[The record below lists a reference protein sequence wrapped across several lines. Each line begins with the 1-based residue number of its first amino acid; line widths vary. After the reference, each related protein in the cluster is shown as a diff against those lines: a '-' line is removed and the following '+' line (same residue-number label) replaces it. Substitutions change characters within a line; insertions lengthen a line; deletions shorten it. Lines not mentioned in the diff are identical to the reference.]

1 LKFLVQHHPS
11 RADLLER
18 FPPSFQVVT
27 DPGGDKPS
35 PWRTYRLCLLELGD
49 EPGVVVQDDAWLC
62 EDFEA
67 RATAAA
73 LECPCRVLCLFV
85 SHQATLAA
93 RAVRI
98 AAGAGESFAKIGADH
113 FLPVVANHWP
123 AGAAR
128 AVVEYADR
136 MRWGKTTADDAIT
149 AGAVRALELEVW
161 ATVPSLVDHRDDVPS
176 LMSDRVGQ
184 KRRRAAL
191 PHPSLV

>member
-1 LKFLVQHHPS
+1 M
-11 RADLLER
+11 
-18 FPPSFQVVT
+18 VT

-49 EPGVVVQDDAWLC
+49 DPGVIVQDDAWLVP
-62 EDFEA
+62 DFE
-67 RATAAA
+67 RLATGAH

-93 RAVRI
+93 RSMR
-98 AAGAGESFAKIGADH
+98 AAQAAGESFARIGADH
-113 FLPVVANHWP
+113 FLPVVATVWP

-128 AVVEYADR
+128 RVVEYADR
-136 MRWGKTTADDAIT
+136 MRWGGKTADDAIC

-161 ATVPSLVDHRDDVPS
+161 ATVPSLADHRDDVPS

-184 KRRRAAL
+184 RRRRVAIA
-191 PHPSLV
+191 HASLRDVRPI